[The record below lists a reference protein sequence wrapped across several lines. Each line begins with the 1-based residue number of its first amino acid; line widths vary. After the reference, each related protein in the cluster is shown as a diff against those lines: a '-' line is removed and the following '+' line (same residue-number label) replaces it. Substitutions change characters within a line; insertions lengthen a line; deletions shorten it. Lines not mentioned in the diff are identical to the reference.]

1 MFMDLGLSGRTAVVS
16 GGSAGLGFATAR
28 SLVTAGVRVVICG
41 RDAKRL
47 TDAAAKIG
55 NSCIGIVGD
64 VSSVAGGETFINQA
78 TAALGHID
86 IAVLNGGGPP
96 AGNFASTSVANYETA
111 VQNGLLSMIAMTKLV
126 VPQMQSRKWGR
137 VVAITSISVRQPI
150 PNLILSNTMRAG
162 LTGFLKTVAREVAS
176 DCVTINTVQPGTHAT
191 DRITQLYGATPD
203 AKALDIPAGVIGDPK
218 DFGDVVAFLCSE
230 SAKFITGANLQ
241 VDGGQYS
248 GLI

>member
-1 MFMDLGLSGRTAVVS
+1 MDLGLAGRTAVVS
-16 GGSAGLGFATAR
+16 GASAGLGFATAR
-28 SLVTAGVRVVICG
+28 SLATAGVRVVICG
-41 RDAKRL
+41 RDAKRVS
-47 TDAAAKIG
+47 DAAAKIG

-64 VSSVAGGETFINQA
+64 VSSVAGGETFISQA

-86 IAVLNGGGPP
+86 IVVLNGGGPP
-96 AGNFASTSVANYETA
+96 AGNFASTSVDNYETA

-126 VPQMQSRKWGR
+126 VPEMQSRKWGR

-150 PNLILSNTMRAG
+150 ANLILSNTMRAG
-162 LTGFLKTVAREVAS
+162 LTGFLKTVAREVAV

-203 AKALDIPAGVIGDPK
+203 AIALGIPAGVIGDPK

-230 SAKFITGANLQ
+230 SAKFITGASLQ
-241 VDGGQYS
+241 VDGGAYS

>member
-28 SLVTAGVRVVICG
+28 SLVAAGVRVVICG

-150 PNLILSNTMRAG
+150 ANLILSNTMRAG

>member
-1 MFMDLGLSGRTAVVS
+1 MDLGLSGRTAVVS

-47 TDAAAKIG
+47 NDAAAKIG

-64 VSSVAGGETFINQA
+64 VSTVAGGETFINQA
-78 TAALGHID
+78 SAALGHID

-96 AGNFASTSVANYETA
+96 AGNFASTSIANYETA

-150 PNLILSNTMRAG
+150 ANLILSNTMRAG

>member
-1 MFMDLGLSGRTAVVS
+1 MDLGLASRTAVVS

-28 SLVTAGVRVVICG
+28 SLATAGVRVVICG
-41 RDAKRL
+41 RDAKRVN
-47 TDAAAKIG
+47 DAAAKIG

-64 VSSVAGGETFINQA
+64 VSSVAGGETFISQA

-96 AGNFASTSVANYETA
+96 AGNFVSTSVENYETA

-126 VPQMQSRKWGR
+126 VPEMQSRKWGR

-150 PNLILSNTMRAG
+150 ANLILSNTMRAG
-162 LTGFLKTVAREVAS
+162 LTGFLKTVAREVAV

-203 AKALDIPAGVIGDPK
+203 AKALGIPAGVIGDPK
-218 DFGDVVAFLCSE
+218 DFGDVVAFLCGE